1 MVVFCGGDC
10 GFLVCDWPSRRQLQ
24 DFMNT
29 SSGALRARNL
39 RMLAALAALFLLPL
53 LLAFYMYYATDWRP
67 AKRVNHGTLIAPVRP
82 LPVVHLPRVRLSETD
97 PGPTEPETAGQ
108 MRSRWSI
115 VYIGAGNCDEP
126 CRQALYVMRQTRLSL
141 NNDMSRVDRVFLTT
155 GYCCAREFLAH
166 EHSGLVVLDASGTDG
181 MRLLSTFPAAG
192 RPYSLFIVDPLGNLM
207 MSYDA
212 RQNPKGLLEDL
223 RKLLRLSHIG

>member
-1 MVVFCGGDC
+1 MVVFRGGD
-10 GFLVCDWPSRRQLQ
+10 GDFLVCDWPPRRRLKEL
-24 DFMNT
+24 MST
-29 SSGALRARNL
+29 SPGELRARNL

-67 AKRVNHGTLIAPVRP
+67 AKRVNHGTLITPARP
-82 LPVVHLPRVRLSETD
+82 LPATHLPRVRLSETD
-97 PGPTEPETAGQ
+97 PDPTVADSAAQ
-108 MRSRWSI
+108 MRAHWSI

-141 NNDMSRVDRVFLTT
+141 NNEMSRVDRVFLST
-155 GYCCAREFLAH
+155 GNCCAREFLEH
-166 EHSGLVVLDASGTDG
+166 EHPGLMVLDATGADG
-181 MRLLSTFPAAG
+181 ARLLSTFPSEG